1 MTAAALPAI
10 SEVMIEGR
18 PQEHDKVSAAQQLLR
33 WYDIHARHLPWR
45 ARKGEATDPYAVWL
59 SEIMLQQT
67 TVVTVGPYFTRFLAR
82 WPSVE
87 ALAAAPQEEVMK
99 EWAGLGY
106 YSRAR
111 NLHACAKVI
120 SSGYG
125 GKFPETVEALSTLP
139 GIGPYTAAAI
149 AAIAFGKS
157 VTVVDGNVE
166 RVVARLFDL
175 RDPLPGVKPQ
185 IREKA
190 ATLTPAKRPGDFAQA
205 MMDLGATLCTPKNPA
220 CNRCPLENMC
230 DARASGTAA
239 LLPARVSK
247 KPKPVRR
254 GACFWLTR
262 GDEVW
267 LRRRPEKG
275 LLGGMMEVPG
285 SPWDSRAAEEG
296 EHGPDHAPFEAA
308 WKRLPGLVR
317 HTFTHFHLELAVYT
331 GTTRRKLVPGGGE
344 WVPLEKLAGEALPTV
359 MRKVA
364 AHAMPEAGPLFA
376 KR

>member
-1 MTAAALPAI
+1 KPRLAKAVRATASTRAPMGGRRWRMGATGRAYWLMLHCDSESGENRVSPSGGHGECRNKPLFGGSLTAAALPAI

-18 PQEHDKVSAAQQLLR
+18 PQEHDKASAAQQLLR

-111 NLHACAKVI
+111 NLHACAKII
-120 SSGYG
+120 SSVYG

-157 VTVVDGNVE
+157 ATVVDGNVE

-220 CNRCPLENMC
+220 C
-230 DARASGTAA
+230 
-239 LLPARVSK
+239 
-247 KPKPVRR
+247 
-254 GACFWLTR
+254 
-262 GDEVW
+262 
-267 LRRRPEKG
+267 
-275 LLGGMMEVPG
+275 
-285 SPWDSRAAEEG
+285 
-296 EHGPDHAPFEAA
+296 
-308 WKRLPGLVR
+308 
-317 HTFTHFHLELAVYT
+317 
-331 GTTRRKLVPGGGE
+331 
-344 WVPLEKLAGEALPTV
+344 
-359 MRKVA
+359 
-364 AHAMPEAGPLFA
+364 
-376 KR
+376 